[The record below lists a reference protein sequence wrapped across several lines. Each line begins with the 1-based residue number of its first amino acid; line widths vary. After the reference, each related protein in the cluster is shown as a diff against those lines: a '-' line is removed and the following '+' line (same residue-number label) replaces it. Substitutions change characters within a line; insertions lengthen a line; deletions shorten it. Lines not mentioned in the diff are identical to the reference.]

1 MTLIFNK
8 SYLPLI
14 RSGEKTQTRR
24 TNKPSLRVGRSYRLR
39 IDFFSF
45 LPDRILITRIFPQR
59 LGSISLSDVTKEG
72 FGSKAEFIA
81 AISGIYG
88 SISPDDE
95 LWVVEFK
102 YIGFTDTF
110 KQDSSG
116 CLLGNR
122 PKGVGPTRSH
132 SELGS

>member
-1 MTLIFNK
+1 MLTLIFNK

-24 TNKPSLRVGRSYRLR
+24 MKKPQLKVGHSYQLRTNYSTP
-39 IDFFSF
+39 

-59 LGSISLSDVTKEG
+59 LEGISTGDVAKEG
-72 FGSKAEFIA
+72 FGSKTEFIA

-88 SISPDDE
+88 PISPDDE
-95 LWVVEFK
+95 LWVVEFR
-102 YIGFTDTF
+102 YLGITDTF

-116 CLLGNR
+116 C
-122 PKGVGPTRSH
+122 
-132 SELGS
+132 

>member
-1 MTLIFNK
+1 MKKPQLKVGN
-8 SYLPLI
+8 SY
-14 RSGEKTQTRR
+14 K
-24 TNKPSLRVGRSYRLR
+24 LR
-39 IDFFSF
+39 IDYASN
-45 LPDRILITRIFPQR
+45 LPEMIQITRVFTQN
-59 LGSISLSDVTKEG
+59 LENISPSDVAKEG

-88 SISPDDE
+88 PISPKDE
-95 LWVVEFK
+95 LWVVEFR
-102 YIGFTDTF
+102 YLGPTDTF

-122 PKGVGPTRSH
+122 PKGVGPTRTH